1 MKFTIPK
8 VNNTLYIGLLCMIFK
23 VFLSSSIIIPYNNIA
38 DSVLTVLSTVFLTI
52 EIIRKKTNILLL
64 FIYAALGIFA
74 LYSTSLSGSY
84 MTMITLLTII
94 AMQDSDIDN
103 VISLIFKF
111 EFMLLIAHTVYSL
124 ISTIIFR
131 TPIGIFNSGV
141 FKFHFGLSHPNLL
154 GIYCFNLIAMWVWL
168 NYKKINI
175 TSIAIILCIEL
186 LIFFFTASDTSLICT
201 LALLLLLCI
210 KKKSSSKKIINIAA
224 KAIVP
229 ITSVLYIFLT
239 INYTNNNT
247 FSLLVDNLITGRI
260 KLSAFA
266 YENLGMSLFGKYV
279 PDSIGYWDS
288 TWNMQIFKFDNLYMY
303 CGVELGI
310 IWLILLVMA
319 FYRLATINDD
329 KINIFIIIWAFYGIT
344 EAQGLNAFLF
354 FPPLL
359 LSLLSSKKLRL
370 DTNKMFIN

>member
-8 VNNTLYIGLLCMIFK
+8 VNNTLYIGLLCMILK
-23 VFLSSSIIIPYNNIA
+23 VFFSSSIIIPYNNIA
-38 DSVLTVLSTVFLTI
+38 DSILTVLSTVFLAI
-52 EIIRKKTNILLL
+52 EIIRKKTNI
-64 FIYAALGIFA
+64 FILVIYCALGIFA

-111 EFMLLIAHTVYSL
+111 EFMLLIVHTIYSL
-124 ISTIIFR
+124 ISTIIFG
-131 TPIGIFNSGV
+131 TSIGIFNSGV

-175 TSIAIILCIEL
+175 NIITRILCIEL

-210 KKKSSSKKIINIAA
+210 KKKSSNKKIINITS
-224 KAIVP
+224 KCIIP
-229 ITSVLYIFLT
+229 IISGLYIFLT
-239 INYTNNNT
+239 INYANNNT
-247 FSLLVDNLITGRI
+247 FSLLVDKLITGRI

-310 IWLILLVMA
+310 IWLILMIIAL
-319 FYRLATINDD
+319 YKIT
-329 KINIFIIIWAFYGIT
+329 KINK
-344 EAQGLNAFLF
+344 E
-354 FPPLL
+354 
-359 LSLLSSKKLRL
+359 
-370 DTNKMFIN
+370 